1 MKPFL
6 ISIASLCGIFLF
18 LVVSNGLGFGMEALF
33 GEHLVVWILFGIF
46 WLLGGALW
54 ETTDQNTKFFK
65 KLLIIAEVYLFL
77 LIFVQPGINLSW
89 LEFLVLYGA
98 GYGIVYEVMT
108 FRAQKWQTVFFSS
121 CYGVI
126 VALMVSIA
134 ALMWWRQPFDEEQF
148 ITQQWSFLFTVF
160 DGTLVPSYTTILLKS
175 PMSEKVISAS
185 TKSQTFLL
193 DKNTDYLL
201 QFASQ
206 QEEEHNFIVLQDQE
220 GNLIKVGPQSQ
231 LRFSTHASNFSL
243 QEQKGRVAFFGTG
256 ELLPPELMEFRDRY
270 QAREK
275 AAALALLPA
284 GLKSNPTFQRWSIRF
299 TSSLAK
305 VFPFWYGENAK
316 YIESYLPY
324 LGLSAT
330 QKQHGKVDYSILK
343 STWKLWTEKAN
354 HKEKYREYFKKLF

>member
-1 MKPFL
+1 M
-6 ISIASLCGIFLF
+6 
-18 LVVSNGLGFGMEALF
+18 
-33 GEHLVVWILFGIF
+33 
-46 WLLGGALW
+46 
-54 ETTDQNTKFFK
+54 
-65 KLLIIAEVYLFL
+65 
-77 LIFVQPGINLSW
+77 
-89 LEFLVLYGA
+89 
-98 GYGIVYEVMT
+98 
-108 FRAQKWQTVFFSS
+108 
-121 CYGVI
+121 
-126 VALMVSIA
+126 
-134 ALMWWRQPFDEEQF
+134 
-148 ITQQWSFLFTVF
+148 
-160 DGTLVPSYTTILLKS
+160 PSYTTILLKS

-231 LRFSTHASNFSL
+231 LSFSTHASNFSL

-270 QAREK
+270 QARQK

-305 VFPFWYGENAK
+305 VFPFWYEGNAK
-316 YIESYLPY
+316 YIQSYLPY
-324 LGLSAT
+324 LGLAAN
-330 QKQHGKVDYSILK
+330 QKQYGKVDYSILK
-343 STWKLWTEKAN
+343 ST
-354 HKEKYREYFKKLF
+354 